1 MSFFTRYI
9 LYEILKVFLVSLAA
23 LTFVMV
29 MVGVVREAVAQ
40 GLGVESIVRLI
51 PYVLPNALVFAIP
64 GTLLL
69 SMTIVYG
76 RMAAENEI
84 LTMRSMGVSP
94 MRAIWPAF
102 AVAFLA
108 SIATVGLYELGAVW
122 GYNGTQRVIFEAV
135 EEIAY
140 GALKTRGSI
149 STNRFSIVVKDVRDH
164 VLINP
169 TFIFHSVNNSPTVTL
184 AAAEGSL
191 HFDPVANLLTVAC
204 RNGSITSEGRE
215 SLRFE
220 DTFVHKVS
228 LGEFGSH
235 EVVSNAPQHL
245 PIHVLEGETTR
256 QLQQIEDH
264 TEKQAA
270 LAAASLFQAG
280 FEQYDSEQWKN
291 HAAHANFLSQRFH
304 QLRTESPRRWATGF
318 SCFCFVFIGVPM
330 AIRRR
335 QADFVSTFFMC
346 FLPILLVYYPFL
358 MFGLDR
364 SKAGDVPP
372 YTVWLANGILLLW
385 GFVLLHKVTSNR
397 E

>member
-1 MSFFTRYI
+1 MTFFTRYI
-9 LYEILKVFLVSLAA
+9 LLEILKVFLVSLFA
-23 LTFVMV
+23 LTFVML

-40 GLGVESIVRLI
+40 GLGMASIVRLI
-51 PYVLPNALVFAIP
+51 PYILPNALVFAIP

-69 SMTIVYG
+69 SVTVVYG

-84 LTMRSMGVSP
+84 LTVRSMGVSP
-94 MRAIWPAF
+94 MQIIWPAF
-102 AVAFLA
+102 AIAFLA
-108 SIATVGLYELGAVW
+108 SVATVGLYELGAVW

-140 GALKTRGSI
+140 GALKSRRSI
-149 STNRFSIVVKDVRDH
+149 NTDRFSIVVKDVRDH
-164 VLINP
+164 KLIYP
-169 TFIFHSVNNSPTVTL
+169 TFIFHPVDNAPSVTL

-191 HFDPVANLLTVAC
+191 HFDPQTNELTVQC
-204 RNGSITSEGRE
+204 RNGSITSDTGE

-220 DTFVHKVS
+220 DTFVHRVS
-228 LGEFGSH
+228 LGSAGPQGLISD
-235 EVVSNAPQHL
+235 APQHL
-245 PIHVLEGETTR
+245 PLNLLGTETTS

-264 TEKQAA
+264 TEQQAA
-270 LAAASLFQAG
+270 RAVANLLQGG
-280 FEQYDSEQWKN
+280 FEENLATPWRKEASRGER
-291 HAAHANFLSQRFH
+291 LTQRLH

-318 SCFCFVFIGVPM
+318 SCLCFVCVGVPM

-335 QADFVSTFFMC
+335 QSDFVSTFFAC

-372 YTVWLANGILLLW
+372 QMVWMANIVLCVWGAYLLRRVVK
-385 GFVLLHKVTSNR
+385 G
-397 E
+397 

>member
-1 MSFFTRYI
+1 MTFFTRYI
-9 LYEILKVFLVSLAA
+9 LSEILKVFLVSLLA
-23 LTFVMV
+23 LTSVMV

-69 SMTIVYG
+69 SMTVVYG
-76 RMAAENEI
+76 RMASENE
-84 LTMRSMGVSP
+84 LLSVQSLGVSP
-94 MRAIWPAF
+94 MRVIWPAF

-108 SIATVGLYELGAVW
+108 SLATVGLYELGAVW

-149 STNRFSIVVKDVRDH
+149 STDRFSIVVKDVRDH
-164 VLINP
+164 RLINP
-169 TFIFHSVNNSPTVTL
+169 TFIFHSINDSPTVTL
-184 AAAEGSL
+184 AAAEGTL
-191 HFDPVANLLTVAC
+191 HFDPVANELTVSC

-220 DTFVHKVS
+220 DTMVHKVS
-228 LGEFGSH
+228 LGENGSH
-235 EVVSNAPQHL
+235 DIVSNAPQHL
-245 PIHVLEGETTR
+245 PIHLLEGETTA
-256 QLQQIEDH
+256 QLQKIEDH
-264 TEKQAA
+264 TEQQAA
-270 LAAASLFQAG
+270 VAAANLFQAG
-280 FEQYDSEQWKN
+280 FEHSVSQDWQNRS
-291 HAAHANFLSQRFH
+291 AHANRLTQRFH

-358 MFGLDR
+358 MIGLDR
-364 SKAGDVPP
+364 SKAGDLPP
-372 YTVWLANGILLLW
+372 YTMWLANGVLLAWGLILLRR
-385 GFVLLHKVTSNR
+385 VLKR
-397 E
+397 